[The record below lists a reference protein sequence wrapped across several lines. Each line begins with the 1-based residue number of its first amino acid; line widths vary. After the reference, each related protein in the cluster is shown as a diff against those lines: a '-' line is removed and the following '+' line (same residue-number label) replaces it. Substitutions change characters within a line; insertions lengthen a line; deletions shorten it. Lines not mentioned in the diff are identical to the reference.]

1 MLPAALGLVATPTAP
16 HTNQLSADM
25 LRQQLSVNRSAA
37 QFQRGAQ
44 HGAPHYGAQ
53 HGAPHYG
60 AQHGAPQYGAQ
71 HGALPL
77 PTPAGE
83 TTSGNK
89 SAAALLRQQLMGR
102 R

>member
-53 HGAPHYG
+53 HGAP
-60 AQHGAPQYGAQ
+60 QYGAQ